1 MYLSYYHLLQNPFQI
16 TADPRFLWLG
26 PKHEEGLATL
36 RYGIQTNKGFLLLT
50 GDVGTGKTT
59 LVNAL
64 LRVLGDDILVAVVRD
79 PNLEALDFY
88 NYLSHA
94 FKLGREFTRK
104 LSFLIHFEKFLHD
117 SYAKK
122 KKVLL
127 VIDEAQRIPQEL
139 LEEVR
144 LLSNIEREDRKL
156 LNIFFVGQVEFN
168 EILLRPENRPIR
180 QRITI
185 NYNIPPLTE
194 NETGDY
200 IQHRLE
206 IAGAEKRIYTFAPLL
221 DGENVGEYTKDKLES
236 MAKSGGIF
244 DAVAI
249 QRIFAFS
256 GGYPRLINIICD
268 RCLLTGF
275 VEESGTVTAG
285 IVMECVEELTIPPP
299 EKRKKPSPLPAEPVR
314 IVPDQPAP
322 ATVPIAARSP
332 GPAEK
337 EEGAEIGRLLVLSAL
352 LLLLV
357 AIVFVPLMQNNESV
371 LSSYPLLENVKGI
384 LNLSPGRSEVRDVE
398 HAHPASGKPA
408 DPGTASSIAI
418 SGTNV
423 PSAGSA
429 EKTGAVSSPP
439 AVVSASATPAQQAEG
454 SKTPLSADE
463 EIANSISP
471 AAGMNGAGNSE
482 PGTGGQSPPDG
493 QAAKNVIALGNGAG
507 EKIIPSLRGKKL
519 VISFSAD
526 LNFVSEDSLKELNTL
541 AKTLLL
547 RPELKIVIRGYT
559 DAVGSENYNIKL
571 SEFRAGTIK
580 SYLVGKGMN
589 ESRIS
594 TLGLGSRD
602 PVVSNDSPFWRTANR
617 RVEIEVVP

>member
-1 MYLSYYHLLQNPFQI
+1 MYLSYFHLQQYPFQI
-16 TADPRFLWLG
+16 TTDPRFLWLG

-36 RYGIQTNKGFLLLT
+36 RYGIQANKGFLLLT

-64 LRVLGDDILVAVVRD
+64 LRVLGDDTLVAVVRD
-79 PNLEALDFY
+79 PNLEPLDFY

-104 LSFLIHFEKFLHD
+104 ISFLIHFEQFLHD
-117 SYAKK
+117 TYAKK

-127 VIDEAQRIPQEL
+127 VIDEAQRITREL
-139 LEEVR
+139 LDEVR
-144 LLSNIEREDRKL
+144 LLSNIEREDSKL
-156 LNIFFVGQVEFN
+156 LNIFLVGQVEFN

-180 QRITI
+180 QRITV

-206 IAGAEKRIYTFAPLL
+206 IAGAEKRIYTFAPL

-236 MAKSGGIF
+236 MEKSGGIF
-244 DAVAI
+244 DAAAL
-249 QRIFAFS
+249 QRVFAFS

-285 IVMECVEELTIPPP
+285 IVEECIEELTITPP
-299 EKRKKPSPLPAEPVR
+299 EQRKKTSPQPAEPVR

-322 ATVPIAARSP
+322 ASVPIAARSP
-332 GPAEK
+332 GPTQK
-337 EEGAEIGRLLVLSAL
+337 EERVEFGRLLVLSAL
-352 LLLLV
+352 VLLLV
-357 AIVFVPLMQNNESV
+357 ATVFVPLMQSNESV
-371 LSSYPLLENVKGI
+371 LSSYPFLENVKGF
-384 LNLSPGRSEVRDVE
+384 LNRSLGRSEERDKDRV
-398 HAHPASGKPA
+398 HPASGKPT
-408 DPGTASSIAI
+408 DPGAAPSIAI
-418 SGTNV
+418 SGANV
-423 PSAGSA
+423 PAAGSV
-429 EKTGAVSSPP
+429 KTGAVSSSP
-439 AVVSASATPAQQAEG
+439 AVVSASATPAQQVEG

-463 EIANSISP
+463 EIANKISP
-471 AAGMNGAGNSE
+471 AAGMNGAGNSK

-493 QAAKNVIALGNGAG
+493 HASKKVITLGDGAG
-507 EKIIPSLRGKKL
+507 KQIIPSLRGKKW
-519 VISFSAD
+519 VISFPAD
-526 LNFVSEDSLKELNTL
+526 SNFASEDSLKELNPL
-541 AKTLLL
+541 VETLLL
-547 RPELKIVIRGYT
+547 HPAMKIVIRGYT
-559 DAVGSENYNIKL
+559 DAVGAANYNIKL

-589 ESRIS
+589 ESRIT
-594 TLGLGSRD
+594 TLGLGSKD
-602 PVVSNDSPFWRTANR
+602 PVVPNDSPFRRNANR
-617 RVEIEVVP
+617 RVEIEVVQ